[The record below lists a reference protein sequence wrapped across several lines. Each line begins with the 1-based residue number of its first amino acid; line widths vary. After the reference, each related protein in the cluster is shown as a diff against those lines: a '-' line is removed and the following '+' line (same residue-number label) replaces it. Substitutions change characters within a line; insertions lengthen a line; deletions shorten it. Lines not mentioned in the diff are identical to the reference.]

1 MVKKA
6 TAPRVL
12 PFFAIFQ
19 SIDSVAAIIITTTI
33 TTKAE
38 EKILL
43 HLFFSYCFVSFHSLS
58 IDSVIL
64 LFFAFFIA
72 KSAYIL

>member
-33 TTKAE
+33 TTKAK
-38 EKILL
+38 EKYYSTYFFHTALFPFIL
-43 HLFFSYCFVSFHSLS
+43 FRS
-58 IDSVIL
+58 IQ
-64 LFFAFFIA
+64 
-72 KSAYIL
+72 